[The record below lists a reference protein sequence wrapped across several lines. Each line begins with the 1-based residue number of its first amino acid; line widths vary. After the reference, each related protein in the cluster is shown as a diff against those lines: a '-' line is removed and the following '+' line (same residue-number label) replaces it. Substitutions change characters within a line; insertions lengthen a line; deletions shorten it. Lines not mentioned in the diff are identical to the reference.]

1 MAGEAAGAPASTA
14 ADAAAADAA
23 AAAAAP
29 GDDDSPFLFR
39 ARPGAPPALL
49 AGDTPGRAAA
59 TGLAALPALL
69 SAVCGA
75 GLSHCAGPGDR
86 LKITPRRYLLPRHRA
101 AGAEAVLH
109 THFAKAP

>member
-1 MAGEAAGAPASTA
+1 MAASAGEFAPASLSR
-14 ADAAAADAA
+14 
-23 AAAAAP
+23 

-49 AGDTPGRAAA
+49 AGAAPGRAAA

-86 LKITPRRYLLPRHRA
+86 LKITPRRNLLPRHRA